1 MVTGLSCPFLCL
13 ERDAPCVHHF
23 NMDIRGYRC
32 MNLQQSNAYRMYL
45 LYMGVTATLFAL
57 FSTVATVYRIRE
69 VGLDAVELLW
79 VGFALEISCFLFEIP
94 TGVVADLHSRKRSLV
109 IGLVL
114 IGTGFLLEG
123 SVPTFL
129 AVIGAQ
135 VLWGIGYTFLS
146 GADQAWIAD
155 ELQTNRLE
163 GVYLRGAQVAQ
174 LFTLVGM
181 GVGTFLAVFSLPL
194 PLMVSGGLYIAFAL
208 FVALVFP
215 ETRFTPVSDRS
226 QNTWNAMWGT
236 FFAGLKV
243 VRRSSVLLT
252 VLGIGLFHGLYSE
265 GFDRLYTLH
274 FLENFQFPQWVEAP
288 EVVWIGAIDACAM
301 VINILVVEWIRRR
314 LESTGRLEKVGVLLV
329 INILLVASIF
339 AFAVAGAFWMALA
352 AYWLTYILRGTNQPI
367 YNAWINEQIRESR
380 LRATILS
387 TQGQVHALGEIFGG
401 PLVGAIVWKTSAL
414 WGLIASSAILAPA
427 VFLYL
432 FLWKRVGESQCF
444 RGLNR
449 KDGGQ
454 SM

>member
-1 MVTGLSCPFLCL
+1 
-13 ERDAPCVHHF
+13 
-23 NMDIRGYRC
+23 

-301 VINILVVEWIRRR
+301 VINIL
-314 LESTGRLEKVGVLLV
+314 
-329 INILLVASIF
+329 LVASIF

-432 FLWKRVGESQCF
+432 FLRKRAGESQCF